1 MKKQILVVISLLMFL
16 VSCGESDLPEDYV
29 SVNNKILAIRITEPE
44 VMPGDTVRMKLL
56 VSGKDMDQ
64 ASDIPVTW
72 TVGSETEGLYH
83 QEEVPY
89 HQEFQIEVPDDA
101 ASGEPGVDIPVV
113 ATIMMDM
120 KLLSSLKRFRITRNP
135 EGMNPQIS
143 GIVAQWKSGNDSRNS
158 TIMSGETITV
168 DSTVANIALTVNTV
182 ALPEGANDVLIYNWY
197 YTTSNSSDGMLE
209 VNDDKDRIEEILG
222 TGSMAAEF
230 RQSVLLS
237 LYGENGEGSYQKGT
251 YNIYI
256 VVRDNASQSNSRF
269 EDRLGTDFYHFTL
282 EAI

>member
-16 VSCGESDLPEDYV
+16 VSCGESDLPEDYI

-64 ASDIPVTW
+64 TSDIPVTW
-72 TVGSETEGLYH
+72 TVGSETDSLFY
-83 QEEVPY
+83 QEDLPY
-89 HQEFQIEVPDDA
+89 NEEFQIEIPSDAVTGDAWVDVP
-101 ASGEPGVDIPVV
+101 VI
-113 ATIMMDM
+113 ATIVLDT
-120 KLLSSLKRFRITRNP
+120 KLLSSLKRFRITPNP
-135 EGMNPQIS
+135 VGMNPQIS
-143 GIVAQWKSGNDSRNS
+143 GVVAQWKSGTETHSR
-158 TIMSGETITV
+158 TIAAGETITV
-168 DSTVANIALTVNTV
+168 DSTVGNIALTVNT
-182 ALPEGANDVLIYNWY
+182 AELLAGANDVLVYQWY
-197 YTTSNSSDGMLE
+197 YTTSKNSDGMLE